1 MSTQT
6 EQESVA
12 GSEVQDLTYRDAIRL
27 ALQHEMQ
34 QDESVLLLG
43 EDVGEAGGPFK
54 TSAGLIDEFGPKR
67 VVDTPIAE
75 NAFVGVAIGLAL
87 TGYRPV
93 VEIMFADFLAVA
105 MDAVANEAAKYRF
118 MSGGKFSVPLT
129 IRAIG
134 GGGAR
139 FGAQHSQTGESW
151 VMSIPG
157 LKVVTAASPA
167 SAYGL
172 LRSAIRD
179 QNPVVFLE
187 HKALYN
193 RRGLV
198 QANPAGFRPLDKAEV
213 RRIGSDVTIVGSLL
227 MADRSMEA
235 AADLNSAGIDAEV
248 IEACAMAPF
257 DLDTVE
263 NSIQKTKR
271 LLVVEENVRN
281 GGWGATLVS
290 GLTESGVRW
299 DHTPVRLTMKDMP
312 MPYSPV
318 LEDSVMPQVADI
330 VRSATKLMQA

>member
-1 MSTQT
+1 VSTQT
-6 EQESVA
+6 EKESAA

-54 TSAGLIDEFGPKR
+54 TSAGLIDEFGSKR

-93 VEIMFADFLAVA
+93 IEIMFADFLAVA

-139 FGAQHSQTGESW
+139 FGAQHSQTAESW

-167 SAYGL
+167 NAYGL

-193 RRGLV
+193 RRGPV
-198 QANPAGFRPLDKAEV
+198 QADLAGFRPLDKAEV
-213 RRIGSDVTIVGSLL
+213 RRTGSDVTIVGSLL

-235 AADLNSAGIDAEV
+235 AADLSSAGIDAEV
-248 IEACAMAPF
+248 IEACAMSPF
-257 DLDTVE
+257 DLYTVE
-263 NSIQKTKR
+263 KSLQKTKR
-271 LLVVEENVRN
+271 LLVVEENVKN

-299 DHTPVRLTMKDMP
+299 DHRPVRLTLKDMP

-318 LEDSVMPQVADI
+318 LEDAVMPQVADI
-330 VRSATKLMQA
+330 VRSATELIQA